1 MTCMDE
7 QSALR
12 PPPLLRTPGG
22 ARTRTSYLLSTPSST
37 SSSTVSGRGGEG
49 RGGKRERE
57 GRKRCV
63 CAHTRTHGS
72 RAEKYSRMIE
82 SERILGVVSGFMCFC
97 CSYFD
102 GLGSGFR
109 LSLG

>member
-49 RGGKRERE
+49 RGGEEGERGE
-57 GRKRCV
+57 EEVCV
-63 CAHTRTHGS
+63 RTHPHTRQQS
-72 RAEKYSRMIE
+72 RE
-82 SERILGVVSGFMCFC
+82 ILKN
-97 CSYFD
+97 D
-102 GLGSGFR
+102 R
-109 LSLG
+109 E